1 MTEEEFTRQPF
12 DKQIHQCAL
21 AWLRNQHIPPY
32 SEGKLVRTYHQCRGY
47 LRKLDRSTVK
57 NIRLMLDVTEEKVPL
72 CELRK
77 IAAEFAEARI
87 VDRAREKYAGAKEY
101 RIDIEEFLNS

>member
-57 NIRLMLDVTEEKVPL
+57 NIRLMLDVTEE
-72 CELRK
+72 RK

>member
-1 MTEEEFTRQPF
+1 MTEEDKAEFTRQPF

-21 AWLRNQHIPPY
+21 AWLRNQQIPPY

-57 NIRLMLDVTEEKVPL
+57 NIRLMLDVTEE
-72 CELRK
+72 ELRK
-77 IAAEFAEARI
+77 FAAEFAETRI
-87 VDRAREKYAGAKEY
+87 VDREREKYKGAKEY
-101 RIDIEEFLNS
+101 QIDIEEFMKR